1 MNADTSF
8 DDVIHALSADLVR
21 TSTTFIYEKYSEDR
35 VLAIIA
41 YYESAEGDDL

>member
-8 DDVIHALSADLVR
+8 DDIIHTLSGDLVR
-21 TSTTFIYEKYSEDR
+21 TNTAFIYEKYSEDR

-41 YYESAEGDDL
+41 YYESAEDDDL